1 MTLQDRNKDLVQRLL
16 SEVDTIG
23 SSAVDKFCAPECKM
37 HFPSNANAIGL
48 EDHKALVQT
57 VRAAFPDLRHEV
69 YESIAEGDYVATR
82 ETLRGTHKGEFMG
95 VPATGKDVEFSAICL
110 WRFADDKLVEYWS
123 DTNMAGLYEQLGLVP
138 KPSEE
143 EPLATI

>member
-1 MTLQDRNKDLVQRLL
+1 
-16 SEVDTIG
+16 
-23 SSAVDKFCAPECKM
+23 M
-37 HFPSNANAIGL
+37 HFPSNADAIGL

-57 VRAAFPDLRHEV
+57 VREAFPDLKHEV

-95 VPATGKDVEFSAICL
+95 VPASGRNVEFSAICL
-110 WRFADDKLVEYWS
+110 WRFAEDKLVEYWS
-123 DTNMAGLYEQLGLVP
+123 DTDMAGLCEQLGLVL

-143 EPLATI
+143 EPLTTI